1 MHVLWALL
9 MSTHNTCFMENWRKL
24 SQNYHQILLF
34 NKSAEQSNFPKCRG
48 SVNLSCD
55 NYYCSL
61 TRINSSSFKTVMPG
75 EKFNYVLAVVCSF
88 IAPQIPSVL
97 SVNTVTMLEE
107 LSGLDKMLQEY

>member
-1 MHVLWALL
+1 
-9 MSTHNTCFMENWRKL
+9 
-24 SQNYHQILLF
+24 
-34 NKSAEQSNFPKCRG
+34 
-48 SVNLSCD
+48 
-55 NYYCSL
+55 
-61 TRINSSSFKTVMPG
+61 MPG